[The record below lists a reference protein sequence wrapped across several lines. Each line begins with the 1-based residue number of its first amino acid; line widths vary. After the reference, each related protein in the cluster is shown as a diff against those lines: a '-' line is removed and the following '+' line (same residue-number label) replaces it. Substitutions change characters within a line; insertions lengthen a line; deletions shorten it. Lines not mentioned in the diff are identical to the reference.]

1 MSLAKVQEVPAKKTP
16 CVLKARPMVCVRIVL
31 LGCLQVAL
39 LGCASTYYDALE
51 TLGVHKRDIFV
62 DRIEE
67 SLEVQKEGQAQFE
80 SALEQFKATIDFD
93 GGGLEKAYT
102 LFNDEYEDSE
112 DAAKAISAHIASV
125 ENVADALFE
134 EWSDELDLYTSPSLR
149 RASERQYLATQKK
162 YRRLLASMQR
172 VEDSMQPVLAT
183 MRDNV
188 LFLKHNLNARAIDA
202 LKGELGS
209 INRDVST
216 LVKNMQR
223 SIQESEAFITTLKAE
238 R

>member
-1 MSLAKVQEVPAKKTP
+1 
-16 CVLKARPMVCVRIVL
+16 
-31 LGCLQVAL
+31 GCS
-39 LGCASTYYDALE
+39 STYYDALE

-93 GGGLEKAYT
+93 GGGLEKAYN

-149 RASERQYLATQKK
+149 RASERQYMATQKK

-202 LKGELGS
+202 LKGELGN

>member
-1 MSLAKVQEVPAKKTP
+1 MKLNNSKVVSQPRANTRF
-16 CVLKARPMVCVRIVL
+16 LGLVL
-31 LGCLQVAL
+31 LLVCSQFVLSA
-39 LGCASTYYDALE
+39 CSSTYYDALE

-93 GGGLEKAYT
+93 GGGLEKAYN

-134 EWSDELDLYTSPSLR
+134 EWSDELDLYTSASLR
-149 RASERQYLATQKK
+149 RASERQYMATQKK

-202 LKGELGS
+202 LKGELGN

>member
-1 MSLAKVQEVPAKKTP
+1 MNLSRTKGVASKKAP
-16 CVLKARPMVCVRIVL
+16 FSFKARPILFARIFL
-31 LGCLQVAL
+31 LSCLQLAL
-39 LGCASTYYDALE
+39 LGCSSTYYDALE

-93 GGGLEKAYT
+93 GGGLEKAYN

-112 DAAKAISAHIASV
+112 DAAKAISAHIGSV

-149 RASERQYLATQKK
+149 RASERQYMDTQKK

-216 LVKNMQR
+216 LVKDMQR

>member
-1 MSLAKVQEVPAKKTP
+1 MKLNNSKVVSQPRANTRF
-16 CVLKARPMVCVRIVL
+16 LGLVL
-31 LGCLQVAL
+31 LLVCSQFVLSA
-39 LGCASTYYDALE
+39 CSSTYYDALE

-93 GGGLEKAYT
+93 GGGLEKAHN

-134 EWSDELDLYTSPSLR
+134 EWSDELDLYTSASLR
-149 RASERQYLATQKK
+149 RASERQYMATQKK

-202 LKGELGS
+202 LKGELGN

>member
-1 MSLAKVQEVPAKKTP
+1 MNLSRTKGVASKEAPFS
-16 CVLKARPMVCVRIVL
+16 LKARPTLFARIFL
-31 LGCLQVAL
+31 LSCLQLAL
-39 LGCASTYYDALE
+39 LGCSSTYYDALE

-62 DRIEE
+62 ERIEE
-67 SLEVQKEGQAQFE
+67 SLEVQKDGQAQFE

-93 GGGLEKAYT
+93 GGGLEKGYN

-112 DAAKAISAHIASV
+112 DAAKAISVHIASV

-149 RASERQYLATQKK
+149 RASERQYMATQKK

-216 LVKNMQR
+216 LVKDMQR